1 MVQTLQIGQA
11 AQCAW
16 RQITY
21 TRERRADGPQN
32 NYALKKWTTSWG
44 RSVGWSILSLNFTLK
59 PRGVVEINKH
69 CPSKDSASPDPVTD
83 DCIRFD

>member
-32 NYALKKWTTSWG
+32 NYALKKMDHL
-44 RSVGWSILSLNFTLK
+44 VGPVSRLVDPITQFYPETAWS
-59 PRGVVEINKH
+59 R
-69 CPSKDSASPDPVTD
+69 
-83 DCIRFD
+83 